1 MRVDINLASHRYEDA
16 RRFWFRW
23 GSALAALGILTAW
36 LIFYTA
42 AGWAEARKEHRLG
55 QQYEQQI
62 AARDKQKADAQAL
75 MNLPQNASTRDRSQ
89 FLNDLF
95 YRKAFSWT
103 QVFED
108 LEQVMPS
115 GLHVVSIAPE
125 LAENN
130 ELAIKLVVAGNSHD
144 HALELVR
151 KMEDSQHFQQTR
163 IESETSETGSGTN
176 AGDTVKF
183 DISALY
189 IHAGETP
196 ARQGGGQ

>member
-1 MRVDINLASHRYEDA
+1 MRLDINLASHPYEDA

-23 GSALAALGILTAW
+23 GGALVALGMVTVW

-42 AGWAEARKEHRLG
+42 VGWADARKEHKLA
-55 QQYEQQI
+55 QQYEEQI

-103 QVFED
+103 QAFED
-108 LEQVMPS
+108 LEQIMPS
-115 GLHVVSIAPE
+115 GLHVVSITPE

-151 KMEDSQHFQQTR
+151 KMEESQHFQQTR
-163 IESETSETGSGTN
+163 IESENAENGSGAN

-189 IHAGETP
+189 VPANETQT
-196 ARQGGGQ
+196 RQGGGQ

>member
-1 MRVDINLASHRYEDA
+1 MRVDINLATHPYEDA

-23 GSALAALGILTAW
+23 GSALVVLGIITLW
-36 LIFYTA
+36 LAFYTA
-42 AGWAEARKEHRLG
+42 AGWVDARKQRRLV

-62 AARDKQKADAQAL
+62 AARDQQQANAQAL

-108 LEQVMPS
+108 LEKVMPS

-130 ELAIKLVVAGNSHD
+130 EVAIKLVVAGTSHD

-163 IESETSETGSGTN
+163 IESENAEQSSGAN
-176 AGDTVKF
+176 SADTIRVA
-183 DISALY
+183 ISALY
-189 IHAGETP
+189 VPASETQAGK
-196 ARQGGGQ
+196 GGAQ